1 MPRLF
6 VPKDQLPFITGSDVH
21 YLKDVLRVKPSDEL
35 EIIDGSGTVYSAIVS
50 SIHKDKIKLEIINS
64 AKSEAELKT
73 KIILAQ
79 SLPKSK
85 KMDFIVQKCTEL
97 GVSEII
103 PVVSERSVAKGEKSG
118 RWQKIAKEAAEQSG
132 RALIPKIS
140 ALTDFQSLLKKK
152 NEFDLAL
159 IPWELEKTNK
169 LKAILQNSSPKNIII
184 LIGPEGGF
192 SSQEIEQAKA
202 AGFIP
207 VSLGKR
213 ILRAETAG
221 LAILSMIMYELDN

>member
-1 MPRLF
+1 
-6 VPKDQLPFITGSDVH
+6 
-21 YLKDVLRVKPSDEL
+21 
-35 EIIDGSGTVYSAIVS
+35 
-50 SIHKDKIKLEIINS
+50 
-64 AKSEAELKT
+64 
-73 KIILAQ
+73 
-79 SLPKSK
+79 
-85 KMDFIVQKCTEL
+85 MDFIVQKCTEL

-140 ALTDFQSLLKKK
+140 ALTDFKSLLKKK